1 MSTKV
6 QKLNIENITRGN
18 KNINTSISSPSTHS
32 PSASISSSPAPS
44 PLTPN
49 TQEYCMNN
57 LCYAPPSKPI
67 INLRKLKKLKL

>member
-6 QKLNIENITRGN
+6 QELNIENITRGT
-18 KNINTSISSPSTHS
+18 KNINTSISSHSSPST
-32 PSASISSSPAPS
+32 SISSSPAPS

-67 INLRKLKKLKL
+67 KNLKKLKKLKL